1 MLLIIEDPTGT
12 HRPAPLELDC
22 AFTLHENVARHIEAG
37 GDYEAWLNGER
48 VAEPSLALSRIASC
62 SDNLILVRRPAG
74 FDPFTLFI
82 IAVVAILAVTI
93 LMMPKPQ
100 FGNQGSGTDSPNN
113 RLTGQANV
121 ARTYEARPDVYGNVR
136 CWPDL
141 IQNSTFE
148 YVANV
153 KRVTEWMCVSRG
165 KGTVTDIQYADTPL
179 ADFAGAVVTLFEPT
193 AGPDGL
199 YENGTTTITDVMET
213 FDSPEVNGQELGYA
227 YAFSSRTATC
237 TFDAVDTESTFTL
250 TTPVSAI
257 WDELITLEG
266 AGSALVSFSAVSP
279 ALTFLESCPL
289 ISVATVGS
297 DYVFT
302 FGTAAPFAANYSE
315 SLSAS
320 ITPAGSNYT
329 TIGPYTLPVAG
340 DRLAWHVNFLR
351 GLKGTVWVRAE
362 WWAVDDAGTELPGTR
377 QSQDNASGADS
388 FDAQYRTFTATPS
401 GGFARYRIQFQRRSG
416 QVDADGIDV
425 AKLEEVTIGRHYA
438 SRALP
443 GDTIIK
449 VITTA
454 TNQAT
459 GFSERKFNCEWTR
472 HVRGLTGTAV
482 SPSRN
487 FARAIVHM
495 WAVAGRT
502 ASQIDIESLAA
513 INATHGET
521 SELLRFDYTFADR
534 DVSLGERIQ
543 VAANAA
549 RCKVYRDGTQWVTY
563 RDELRPSGPSFQ
575 LDYRNLAADGDSS
588 ISESGHLPAS
598 EDGVEVD
605 YVNEDGKTKA
615 YVRLLISPDGVVSMG
630 ASASPQKI
638 TLTGCRTTAQAL
650 NRAHLEARKIIY
662 QRRRV
667 SDTALMDAASMGL
680 GEVVR
685 WIDPNDFLG
694 DDGLQAGEVLAISG
708 STITTSERLDFGV
721 ATSGRIVFTDA
732 EGRSTAHVIATPRTD
747 SLPGCV
753 LASVPDALYVAA
765 GDRQC
770 GSRYSFGAGLTES
783 EMEASSLYVIESKK
797 PSSGGTFALEMV
809 AYDEKIYEMD

>member
-1 MLLIIEDPTGT
+1 MLLIIEDPTDT
-12 HRPAPLELDC
+12 NRPAPLVMDC
-22 AFTLHENVARHIEAG
+22 AASLHDNVASRIDAG
-37 GDYEAWLNGER
+37 GDYEVWLNGER
-48 VAEPSLALSRIASC
+48 VTDPASGLSRQANC
-62 SDNLILVRRPAG
+62 ADNLVLVRRPAG

-82 IAVVAILAVTI
+82 IAVVAVTAVTI
-93 LMMPKPQ
+93 LLMPKPQ

-113 RLTGQANV
+113 RLTGQTNL

-148 YVANV
+148 YVGNV
-153 KRVTEWMCVSRG
+153 KRVTEWLCISRG

-179 ADFAGAVVTLFEPT
+179 ADFAGAVVSMFEPV

-213 FDSPEVNGQELGYA
+213 FDSPEVNGQEMGYS
-227 YAFSSRTATC
+227 YPFSQRVATC
-237 TFDAVDTESTFTL
+237 TFEAVDTESTFTL
-250 TTPVSAI
+250 TTPISAI
-257 WDELITLEG
+257 WDELITLDG
-266 AGSALVSFSAVSP
+266 SGSATVSFEAVTP
-279 ALTFLESCPL
+279 PLTFLETCPL
-289 ISVATVGS
+289 ISVAEASG

-302 FGTAAPFAANYSE
+302 FGTSAPFADDYAE
-315 SLSAS
+315 SLDAT
-320 ITPAGSNYT
+320 ITPIGSNFT
-329 TIGPYTLPVAG
+329 TIGPYTLPVPG

-362 WWAVDDAGTELPGTR
+362 WWAIDDLGAEISGTR
-377 QSQDNASGADS
+377 QIQDNASSADS

-438 SRALP
+438 ARELP

-449 VITTA
+449 VVTTA

-513 INATHGET
+513 INASHGET

-563 RDELRPSGPSFQ
+563 RDELRPSGASFQ

-598 EDGVEVD
+598 EDGVEVE

-615 YVRLLISPDGVVSMG
+615 YARLTISPDGVVSSG
-630 ASASPQKI
+630 ASNSPQKI
-638 TLTGCRTTAQAL
+638 ALTGCRTNAQAL

-667 SDTALMDAASMGL
+667 SDTALMDAASIGL
-680 GEVVR
+680 GEIVR

-694 DDGLQAGEVLAISG
+694 DDGLQAGEVLAVNG
-708 STITTSERLDFGV
+708 STITTSERLDFG
-721 ATSGRIVFTDA
+721 AETSGRIVFTDA
-732 EGRSTAHVIATPRTD
+732 EGRSTSQVVATPRTD
-747 SLPGCV
+747 GLSGCV
-753 LASVPDALYVAA
+753 LSSVPAALYVAA

-770 GSRYSFGAGLTES
+770 GSRYSFGVGLTES
-783 EMEASSLYVIESKK
+783 EMAESGLYVIESKK
-797 PSSGGTFALEMV
+797 PSSSGTFALEMV